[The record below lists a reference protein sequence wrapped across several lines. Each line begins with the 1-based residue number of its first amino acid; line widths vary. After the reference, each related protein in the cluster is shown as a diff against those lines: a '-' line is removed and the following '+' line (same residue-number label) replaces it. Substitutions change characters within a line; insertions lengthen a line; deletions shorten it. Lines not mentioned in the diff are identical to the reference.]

1 MSGTGSAGGRNAP
14 GPDAAADVP
23 VTPAAGTLVTPVTAD
38 VPVTAVTAVTA
49 VAAGVAG
56 SAALI
61 AGITVLS
68 RLVGFGRV
76 FVFSGAVG
84 GGGCLG
90 TAYTAVN
97 QVPNVL
103 FEVAAGGALAG
114 AVVPVIAGQL
124 ARGDRADADRTA
136 SALLGWVLL
145 VLAPLSLLLALVSRP
160 LAEALLHGSAG
171 TAGTCAG
178 GAAAGARMLVV
189 FAPQVVLYGV
199 GIVLTG
205 VLQAHR
211 RFVGPALAPMLS
223 SLVVI
228 LAYLGYGHL
237 AAGRQH
243 QAGWF
248 PPAGP
253 ELVLAGGTTL
263 GVVALSLPL
272 LLPVRRTGTR
282 LRPALRFPPGAAAQL
297 RSLALA
303 GVGALL
309 AQQAAV
315 LVTLTLANRVGGPG
329 AINVVQFAQTVYLLP
344 YAVLAVPL
352 ATAAFPRLSAQAA
365 AQDRTGFAATAATT
379 TRVVL
384 LVSCLGGGVLVAVA
398 PAVQGLFGNLD
409 AVGGGPLDA
418 LGATLA
424 AMAPGL
430 VGWSLV
436 AHLSRVLYARG
447 RGRVAA
453 LATAGGWAVA
463 VAGSVVAVFA
473 LRAVGRESGR
483 AAVVGLGIG
492 NSAGMLVAAG
502 LLLAGVRAAAGR
514 QALAGLVRAVPVGVL
529 AAVLAAAVGRWTAG
543 LVGGGM
549 GMAGEG
555 QRGRS
560 GGSAGWVVVGGAGGL
575 AALLAFVAVA
585 LLIDRK
591 DLLPLLARVRRGR
604 RGSPGEDGAAGGSP
618 GLRVLTVL
626 ATSAGG
632 VGRHVRALAAGLV
645 GEGCAVVVAGHPD
658 TQDRF
663 GFDTVGARF
672 VPVRVGD
679 RPRPGPDLRAVRRL
693 RSLLPGIDVV
703 HAHGLRAAGLTV
715 LAVRA
720 GARRRGN
727 RPRIVV
733 TLHNAPASGGTAGV
747 VSALLERLVAR
758 GADDVLVVSADLGD
772 RMRALGA
779 RRVVRALVPAPHRE
793 PSGPVD
799 QVRAGIRA
807 ALGVPDGSTLL
818 LSVARLAAQKDLPVL
833 FDAVARL
840 AQGRPDGAVAAVV
853 AGDGP
858 LAEALAGDLAGRRPA
873 VPVRLLGA
881 RDDVA
886 DLLVAA
892 DVLVVSSRWEGQ
904 PLAVQ
909 EALRAGLPVVATDA
923 GGTGEVTGDAALLV
937 PAGDPAALASALAAV
952 VDDATL
958 RRGLAARAAA
968 RAATLPSDA
977 DAVRQVLDVY
987 RPGVPG
993 GSGVVPRAETGSP

>member
-1 MSGTGSAGGRNAP
+1 
-14 GPDAAADVP
+14 
-23 VTPAAGTLVTPVTAD
+23 
-38 VPVTAVTAVTA
+38 

-61 AGITVLS
+61 AAITAAS
-68 RLVGFGRV
+68 RLIGFGRV

-90 TAYTAVN
+90 TAYTAAN

-114 AVVPVIAGQL
+114 AVVPVIAGML
-124 ARGDRADADRTA
+124 AQGRREDADRTA

-145 VLAPLSLLLALVSRP
+145 VLAPVSLLLSLASRP
-160 LAEALLHGSAG
+160 LVTALLQGSAG
-171 TAGTCAG
+171 TTGACAG

-211 RFVGPALAPMLS
+211 RFAGPAVAPMLS

-228 LAYLGYGHL
+228 VAYLAYGQL

-243 QAGWF
+243 QAGWL

-253 ELVLAGGTTL
+253 ELVLSGGTTL

-282 LRPALRFPPGAAAQL
+282 LRLALRFPPGAAARV

-303 GVGALL
+303 GLGALL
-309 AQQAAV
+309 AQQVAV
-315 LVTLTLANRVGGPG
+315 VVTLTLASRVGGQG

-365 AQDRTGFAATAATT
+365 SPDRTGFAATVAATT
-379 TRVVL
+379 RGVL
-384 LVSCLGGGVLVAVA
+384 LVSCLGTGVLMAVA
-398 PAVQGLFGNLD
+398 PAVQGLFWNLD
-409 AVGGGPLDA
+409 AVGGGPLGSLAD
-418 LGATLA
+418 TLV

-447 RGRVAA
+447 RGRTAA
-453 LATAGGWAVA
+453 LATASGWAAAVVASIAA
-463 VAGSVVAVFA
+463 VAG
-473 LRAVGRESGR
+473 LRSAGAGAGR

-492 NSAGMLVAAG
+492 NSVGMAVAGVLLLVGVRVAAG
-502 LLLAGVRAAAGR
+502 RDAVAGLARAVGVGLPAAG
-514 QALAGLVRAVPVGVL
+514 AGAV
-529 AAVLAAAVGRWTAG
+529 AGRWAADLVTGG
-543 LVGGGM
+543 LQ
-549 GMAGEG
+549 MADTTP
-555 QRGRS
+555 RGRS
-560 GGSAGWVVVGGAGGL
+560 GALAGWVVAGGVGGAV
-575 AALLAFVAVA
+575 ALLAFAA
-585 LLIDRK
+585 ITLLVDRR
-591 DLLPLLARVRRGR
+591 DLLALVARVRR
-604 RGSPGEDGAAGGSP
+604 RGGGSAVDGAAAAVDGTPADGAAAVRP
-618 GLRVLTVL
+618 RVLLVL

-632 VGRHVRALAAGLV
+632 VGRHVRALATGLV
-645 GEGCAVVVAGHPD
+645 EDGCPVTVAGHPA
-658 TQDRF
+658 TENGF
-663 GFDTVGARF
+663 GFSRCGAAF
-672 VPVRVGD
+672 VPVEVGD

-693 RSLLPGIDVV
+693 RGLLSGAHVV
-703 HAHGLRAAGLTV
+703 HAHGLRAAALVV
-715 LAVRA
+715 LAA
-720 GARRRGN
+720 GGPFRHRRSGRCRSG
-727 RPRIVV
+727 PRVVV
-733 TLHNAPASGGTAGV
+733 TLHNAPASGGTAGL

-758 GADDVLVVSADLGD
+758 GTDAVLVVSADLGE

-779 RRVVRALVPAPHRE
+779 RRVERALVPAPHRD
-793 PSGPVD
+793 PSGPVAE
-799 QVRAGIRA
+799 VRARTRS
-807 ALGVPDGSTLL
+807 ALGVGDGTVLL
-818 LSVARLAAQKDLPVL
+818 LTVARLAAQKGLPVL
-833 FDAVARL
+833 FDAVAIL
-840 AQGRPDGAVAAVV
+840 AAGRPEDAVAAVV

-858 LAEALAGDLAGRRPA
+858 LAGQLADDLAGRRPP

-886 DLLVAA
+886 DLMTAA
-892 DVLVVSSRWEGQ
+892 DVLVMSSLWEGQ

-909 EALRAGLPVVATDA
+909 EALRAGLAVVATDI
-923 GGTGEVTGDAALLV
+923 GGTAEVTGDATLLV
-937 PAGDPAALASALAAV
+937 GPGDAPALAAALARV
-952 VDDATL
+952 VDDAGL
-958 RRGLAARAAA
+958 RRELAAKALARAAA
-968 RAATLPSDA
+968 LPSDD
-977 DAVRQVLDVY
+977 DAVRQVLAVY
-987 RPGVPG
+987 RTKPDITDGPGAGTGPGSGTRVVPG
-993 GSGVVPRAETGSP
+993 AEASAP